1 MFLKR
6 HNLAMLINLLDFVL
20 QHLAERRVP
29 WTCVARDTHI
39 PYETLK
45 KIASGR
51 TPNPGVQHVQ
61 KLAEY
66 FRSGMLSAQTGPQ
79 VPAVND
85 WGVAFDRPAITAGL
99 VPEGQGTCPAAE
111 PLADPALAFAL
122 PAGMALIPERR
133 VATEQRRAADRKRDI
148 SQTGQGV

>member
-1 MFLKR
+1 MQ
-6 HNLAMLINLLDFVL
+6 AMLINLLDFVL

-85 WGVAFDRPAITAGL
+85 WGVAFDSPALTAGL
-99 VPEGQGTCPAAE
+99 VPEEQGSRPAADS
-111 PLADPALAFAL
+111 LADPVLAFAL
-122 PAGMALIPERR
+122 PAGMALISDRR
-133 VATEQRRAADRKRDI
+133 VATEPRRAVDCEQDSSK
-148 SQTGQGV
+148 TGQGT